1 MMHGS
6 NSHAGAKEPRK
17 RGTGNIRRYANG
29 VWQASFSHHGQRMF
43 VQAISRDEANA
54 KLQTALQWSTDDF
67 GSTKESLHNYLIE
80 HGFDSGIKRTVPAAI
95 TSHRIT
101 QKKEG
106 AWTLVIHAYGQP
118 YRIGAVSWDEAVAK
132 YEAIVKVS
140 SDNSF
145 CFSNAAID
153 AALKAAGFPTG
164 RLTTE
169 PREKKDRYG
178 HGPFRNGVRLRKEG
192 FFEARYCFEG
202 HRESLYAPTEEEAQK
217 KLRAVLV
224 AIDNGTYVGRNRETF
239 CGFLISWV
247 EHAEKTSL
255 RPNTAKKYRSYI
267 IGHFLPFFEDKKL
280 QEITTLML
288 QDFINLQACSGR
300 IDGKEGGLSHKTLVD
315 MRNMLNKALNYAVNP
330 GRLLASNPAREIELK
345 FHRAQSVPLFTDEQ
359 QERLIRAGMAS
370 EDDPIAWAVVIL
382 LCTGMRR
389 GELLGL
395 QLGQI
400 GPGCSYFRVEKSL
413 ARMDHPNR
421 QQAPDFERVDL
432 WTKKKTKTGLYLG
445 PTKTESSR
453 REFPVGVQVKECVGR
468 LIAYQERLLGHSI
481 TQCPNHG
488 AQNFL
493 LITPLLRPYDPKT
506 FSDAYMRY
514 LKANGIDSVTIHST
528 RHSFITAMV
537 QKHPDD
543 LASISEIVGH
553 SDKSTTLRYTHGS
566 DTRKKKLMDSF

>member
-1 MMHGS
+1 MQGL

-43 VQAISRDEANA
+43 IQAISRDEANA
-54 KLQTALQWSTDDF
+54 KLQAALQWSANNFD
-67 GSTKESLHNYLIE
+67 STKESLHAYLIE
-80 HGFDSGIKRTVPAAI
+80 RGFESGIKRTIPTAI

-106 AWTLVIHAYGQP
+106 ALTLVIHAHGQP
-118 YRIGAVSWDEAVAK
+118 YRIGAVSWDEASAK
-132 YEAIVKVS
+132 YEAIAAVADDS
-140 SDNSF
+140 GFHFSD
-145 CFSNAAID
+145 AAID
-153 AALKAAGFPTG
+153 TVLKVAGFPAG
-164 RLTTE
+164 RLTAA
-169 PREKKDRYG
+169 PREKKDQYS
-178 HGPFRNGVRLRKEG
+178 HSPFRNGVRRRKEG
-192 FFEARYCFEG
+192 IFEARYYFEG
-202 HRESLYAPTEEEAQK
+202 HRESLYAPTEEDARK

-247 EHAEKTSL
+247 DHAGKTSL

-280 QEITTLML
+280 QEINTLML
-288 QDFINLQACSGR
+288 QDFFDQQACSGR

-330 GRLLASNPAREIELK
+330 GRLLVSNPAREVELK

-421 QQAPDFERVDL
+421 QQAPDFERVDI

-453 REFPVGVQVKECVGR
+453 REFPVGGQVKECVGR

-481 TQCPNHG
+481 SQCPNHG
-488 AQNFL
+488 SQNFL
-493 LITPLLRPYDPKT
+493 LLTPLLRPYDPKT
-506 FSDAYMRY
+506 FSEAYMRY
-514 LKANGIDSVTIHST
+514 LKANGIDSVTIHSA
-528 RHSFITAMV
+528 RHSFITTMV

-566 DTRKKKLMDSF
+566 DDRKKRLMDSF